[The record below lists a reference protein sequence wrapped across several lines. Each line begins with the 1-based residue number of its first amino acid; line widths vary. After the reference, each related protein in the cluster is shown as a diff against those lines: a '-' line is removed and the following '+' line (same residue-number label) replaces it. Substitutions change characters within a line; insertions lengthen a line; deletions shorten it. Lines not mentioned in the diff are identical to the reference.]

1 MLVILGD
8 TFHFTHIYISLE
20 KLCYICTEGALI
32 FSDMKKEKQIKSY
45 TRRTKSVKT
54 VNPSTK
60 GVGNLARIKSPTFVR
75 CCLAVDV
82 LPIRRRL

>member
-32 FSDMKKEKQIKSY
+32 FSDMKKEK
-45 TRRTKSVKT
+45 
-54 VNPSTK
+54 
-60 GVGNLARIKSPTFVR
+60 
-75 CCLAVDV
+75 
-82 LPIRRRL
+82 